1 MADREQLLT
10 FATEIVSAHISN
22 NTTAPDQLPT
32 LIQQVFNTLAAVEQK
47 TTEPPRPDPAVP
59 IKQSVRPDHIACL
72 ECGKQFAMIKR
83 HLATDHQFTPE
94 QYRQRWGL
102 PVSLSARG
110 GQLCKGAIGVG
121 KDRLWSEGCACE
133 EEGRSDAWR
142 VIAADLM
149 RV

>member
-32 LIQQVFNTLAAVEQK
+32 LIQQVFNTLATVERA
-47 TTEPPRPDPAVP
+47 TAEPTRPDPAVP

-72 ECGKQFAMIKR
+72 ECGRQFSMLKR
-83 HLATDHQFTPE
+83 HLATDHELTPD

-102 PVSLSARG
+102 PASYLIVAPNYAKVRSTLAKKIGLGRTRVGAGRKAGRMRG
-110 GQLCKGAIGVG
+110 GG
-121 KDRLWSEGCACE
+121 
-133 EEGRSDAWR
+133 
-142 VIAADLM
+142 
-149 RV
+149 